1 MEITLPIS
9 SLIVIAL
16 GGLATSV
23 SIFMGILLLSQ
34 KDKNHISINLLAWLL
49 LLSGLTLLNDIL
61 VTSGISNRIKQLYFV
76 PIYYSL
82 SVAPLFYLFVK
93 SKFSYRIHKS
103 DLIHLIVP
111 VIQAVV
117 YFSIG
122 FRSIEFK
129 SMLYNKSAFR
139 LYLQIEAF
147 LFPISLVGYT
157 IFALYYLLRKEEKA
171 FFWTKDI
178 KRWLI
183 NFSIGMLIIAVME
196 FCLSLMEFF
205 SSPSLLSDPTL
216 LSELP
221 FNLIHKLTLL
231 SFIFWVSINAFK
243 QYYPLQIFTS
253 KPSKQAVSIA
263 EKELSELLDKL
274 ESLMTKDKVFLNPDL
289 SLELLSKYLEVS
301 EKHCSYILSKGM
313 EMNFNQYV
321 NNFRIAAFKERIK
334 EGQNK
339 TFTLTSIAY
348 DCGFNSKSTF
358 NRVFKSTCG
367 VTPSEFV
374 KLTQSTTGSD

>member
-9 SLIVIAL
+9 SLIAIAA
-16 GGLATSV
+16 GSVGIFV

-34 KDKNHISINLLAWLL
+34 KDKKHISVSLLACLL
-49 LLSGLTLLNDIL
+49 ILSGLTLLNDIL
-61 VTSGISNRIKQLYFV
+61 VTSGISNRIKQLYFI

-82 SVAPLFYLFVK
+82 SIAPLFYLFVK
-93 SKFSYRIHKS
+93 SKFSYRLNKS
-103 DLIHLIVP
+103 DLIHLVIP
-111 VIQAVV
+111 VIQTVI

-122 FRSIEFK
+122 IRSVEFK
-129 SMLYNKSAFR
+129 SMLYDENAFR
-139 LYLQIEAF
+139 IYLQIESF

-157 IFALYYLLRKEEKA
+157 VFALLFLKDKNFKKYFWSEDIKKWLLR
-171 FFWTKDI
+171 
-178 KRWLI
+178 
-183 NFSIGMLIIAVME
+183 FSIGMLFIA
-196 FCLSLMEFF
+196 LMEFGF
-205 SSPSLLSDPTL
+205 SIIEYNTSPTFLSSFPFYLLHTFTL
-216 LSELP
+216 SA
-221 FNLIHKLTLL
+221 FV
-231 SFIFWVSINAFK
+231 FWISINAFK

-253 KPSKQAVSIA
+253 KPSQPA
-263 EKELSELLDKL
+263 EIIDENELSELLNKL

-334 EGQNK
+334 EGKNK
-339 TFTLTSIAY
+339 SFTLTSIAY
-348 DCGFNSKSTF
+348 ECGFNSKSTF

-374 KLTQSTTGSD
+374 KLTESTTASE